1 MVNLSKFMYQATTTK
16 FHFRK
21 NRFISTSLLEET
33 EDLSEPS
40 YAIAHPY
47 LLTRPFLSYNLA
59 ECKNVRMSIL
69 CTLF

>member
-21 NRFISTSLLEET
+21 NRFISTSLLEKT

-40 YAIAHPY
+40 YAIAHP
-47 LLTRPFLSYNLA
+47 LSIDS
-59 ECKNVRMSIL
+59 SIPVV
-69 CTLF
+69 